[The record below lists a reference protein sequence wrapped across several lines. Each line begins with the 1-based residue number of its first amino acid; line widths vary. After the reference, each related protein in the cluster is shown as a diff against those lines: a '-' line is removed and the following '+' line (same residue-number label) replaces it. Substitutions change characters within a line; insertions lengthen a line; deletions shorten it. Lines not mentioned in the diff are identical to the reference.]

1 MKLPEGAW
9 VAVADGERHLLLA
22 NAGPPA
28 WIDLRVIETGLH
40 PTQRTVALGAD
51 RPGRTWKVGER
62 RSSFEATDW
71 SRLGKEGHAAALAAR
86 LDRAAA
92 TGDFGA
98 LVIVAD
104 ARTMGT
110 MRPLLGAPVRAALLA
125 EIVGDHTHATVE
137 AIEALVERH

>member
-22 NAGPPA
+22 NAGPPTR
-28 WIDLRVIETGLH
+28 IDLRVVEAGLH
-40 PTQRTVALGAD
+40 PAQRTAALGAD

-62 RSSFEATDW
+62 RSSFEGADW
-71 SRLGKEGHAAALAAR
+71 SRLGKESHAVELVAR

-92 TGDFGA
+92 AGDFAA

-104 ARTMGT
+104 PRTLGVL
-110 MRPLLGAPVRAALLA
+110 RPLLGAPVRAALLA
-125 EIVGDHTHATVE
+125 EIVGDHTHDTVE
-137 AIEALVERH
+137 AIEALVERY